1 MGIQKLLLGVLLLC
15 FLGSAWLWRAHL
27 ILRGEASELKT
38 RVAEQESIINHLNG
52 EVLDEQNRLNL
63 ETRKLETVE
72 AGSRTLLAS
81 LRDQVAVKTKSV
93 ASLRQRLGL
102 LQDAAGNNSVKKSL
116 VERLQEQLR
125 AQFAEMQTLENRRRD
140 DQRQEDNISQ
150 AKVNSS
156 SQDYDVAIKDQ
167 KNQIAALQSQLKA
180 AKSNRSN
187 QDGDLK
193 KSQAALLAK
202 TARRNQVLGKIAIL
216 ANPPINSK
224 SHKAGAPNLTAI
236 ALAQNEL
243 ALLNNEIAALETH
256 IQNNES
262 VNSANTSKSQEV
274 ADLENRI
281 SQSNARLR
289 EIESLKIENKRAVD
303 ANHQA
308 VTDNLNEAKAAL
320 RMLEVQYSAAVKS
333 YRQTQDQIQMIL
345 HAERGDEKAIESLKA
360 SLSKEELEL
369 NQLTSEL
376 ANKEAEL
383 KSIEN

>member
-1 MGIQKLLLGVLLLC
+1 
-15 FLGSAWLWRAHL
+15 
-27 ILRGEASELKT
+27 
-38 RVAEQESIINHLNG
+38 
-52 EVLDEQNRLNL
+52 
-63 ETRKLETVE
+63 
-72 AGSRTLLAS
+72 
-81 LRDQVAVKTKSV
+81 
-93 ASLRQRLGL
+93 
-102 LQDAAGNNSVKKSL
+102 
-116 VERLQEQLR
+116 
-125 AQFAEMQTLENRRRD
+125 
-140 DQRQEDNISQ
+140 
-150 AKVNSS
+150 
-156 SQDYDVAIKDQ
+156 
-167 KNQIAALQSQLKA
+167 
-180 AKSNRSN
+180 
-187 QDGDLK
+187 
-193 KSQAALLAK
+193 
-202 TARRNQVLGKIAIL
+202 
-216 ANPPINSK
+216 
-224 SHKAGAPNLTAI
+224 
-236 ALAQNEL
+236 
-243 ALLNNEIAALETH
+243 LNNEIAALETH